1 MEQVAGPVVGRY
13 EIVRP
18 IGEGGMA
25 QVYLCVR
32 RGAGGFEKQI
42 VLKVLHS
49 KFIGDNDYVQM
60 FLDEARLLAR
70 LQHPNIVSVFEVECV
85 EGIPYLAM
93 EYVNGPTLGR
103 LHKRAV
109 RSNLCDH
116 GYMLHIVYQVCLALH
131 HAHTLRINGAP
142 AGVVHRDVS
151 TQNILIEAETGVAK
165 LIDFG
170 IAKMDEGQEKTQV
183 GVLKGKIHYMAPEVL
198 QGARPDARADLYAVG
213 VLLYRLI
220 TNRLPFAEGD
230 DIWAA
235 RVSGRY
241 PKASE
246 VCPDV
251 SPQIEAIL
259 DRALKPDPKDRYQTA
274 AELAAD
280 LQAEVERLGTD
291 PSKMAEWLRQV
302 FPSGED
308 EWSKRIDPNTMT
320 TGTMHTALNQ
330 ILTDMGTPSR
340 LTPPMQQQSSGV
352 LGGALAGTLVV
363 LLFVL
368 LVGAGALYQ
377 RPAQAPSSESAVS
390 FLDAADQLLREQNFD
405 AARTMNAKAD
415 ALGIG
420 DANIVVR
427 IARQKNDIAR
437 ESALMQARSQM
448 QSGHLEEA
456 RATLSQALELNPSDQ
471 QIVTLFSELDTMTK
485 PPPAPVVPEPAP
497 VVVAP
502 PEPERRVVVAPP
514 KAKKRNPKTGKP
526 EPVEPEEIA
535 TGVIHVMTSPPA
547 IVYFDGSVLGQSPMT
562 IEEVAVGAHVIEAEL
577 AGYPRQRTT
586 VEVIKG
592 KIAPV
597 QLVLQPTPAPA
608 PVPTVEPQPAP
619 VEPAP
624 VAPAPAPKPVIKQ
637 ADLPSSSSVTTRYA
651 FHEAMAPI
659 QQALIEAGIDPA
671 YAKGVLANL
680 EESCGPRFE
689 AGQSVYVNPRA
700 IYEFTMKQI
709 QSGAERKDVEANLR
723 KAFRVGSLN

>member
-1 MEQVAGPVVGRY
+1 MEQVAGPAVGRY

-25 QVYLCVR
+25 QVYLCLR

-116 GYMLHIVYQVCLALH
+116 GYLLHIVYQVCLGLH

-142 AGVVHRDVS
+142 SGLVHRDVS
-151 TQNILIEAETGVAK
+151 TQNILVEAETGVAK

-170 IAKMDEGQEKTQV
+170 IAKIDEGQEKTQV

-235 RVSGRY
+235 RISGRY
-241 PKASE
+241 PRASE
-246 VCPDV
+246 IVPGV

-259 DRALKPDPKDRYQTA
+259 DKALKADPKDRYQTA
-274 AELAAD
+274 NELAAD

-291 PSKMAEWLRQV
+291 PTKLPEWLRQV
-302 FPSGED
+302 FPGGEE
-308 EWSKRIDPNTMT
+308 EWSKRIDANTMT

-340 LTPPMQQQSSGV
+340 VPMPVQQQSSGV
-352 LGGALAGTLVV
+352 LGGALAGTMVV
-363 LLFVL
+363 VLFVL

-377 RPAQAPSSESAVS
+377 RPSQVPTSEGAIS
-390 FLDAADQLLREQNFD
+390 FLEAADELLQEQNFD

-415 ALGIG
+415 AMGIG
-420 DANIVVR
+420 DAAVVVR
-427 IARQKNDIAR
+427 IARQKNDIERAA
-437 ESALMQARSQM
+437 ALVQARSQM
-448 QSGHLEEA
+448 QSGHLEQA
-456 RATLSQALELNPSDQ
+456 RATLSKALELNPSDQ
-471 QIVTLFSELDTMTK
+471 QIVTLFSELDAMK
-485 PPPAPVVPEPAP
+485 PAQAPAPAPAVVPAPAP
-497 VVVAP
+497 EVEP
-502 PEPERRVVVAPP
+502 PQPERRVVAPP
-514 KAKKRNPKTGKP
+514 KPKKRNAKTGKP
-526 EPVEPEEIA
+526 EPVETEVLG

-547 IVYFDGSVLGQSPMT
+547 LIYFDGSVLGQSPLT
-562 IEEVAVGAHVIEAEL
+562 IEEVAVGSHVIEAEIDG
-577 AGYPRQRTT
+577 APRQRAS
-586 VEVIKG
+586 VEVVKG

-597 QLVLQPTPAPA
+597 QMVLQVPAAAPAPEPTIAPAPA
-608 PVPTVEPQPAP
+608 PA
-619 VEPAP
+619 PAP
-624 VAPAPAPKPVIKQ
+624 VAPAPKPVAKV
-637 ADLPSSSSVTTRYA
+637 DLPRPSTVTERYA
-651 FHEAMAPI
+651 FHEALAPI
-659 QQALIEAGIDPA
+659 QQALVAAGVDAA
-671 YAKGVLANL
+671 YAKGVMANL
-680 EESCGPRFE
+680 EESASPRFE
-689 AGQSVYVNPRA
+689 AGQSVSVNPRA
-700 IYEFTMKQI
+700 IYDYTLQQI